1 MKTENLT
8 DWLKDFNQKIE
19 EIDRDFVTTQR
30 RRQATQ
36 AFDDLAEI
44 LRNPDLMPLSE
55 SEIKI
60 LRKAQDI
67 LSSICD

>member
-36 AFDDLAEI
+36 AFDDLEEI

>member
-8 DWLKDFNQKIE
+8 NWLEDFNQKIE

-36 AFDDLAEI
+36 AFDDLEEI

-55 SEIKI
+55 GEVKI

>member
-19 EIDRDFVTTQR
+19 EIDRDFVITQK

-36 AFDDLAEI
+36 AFDDLEEI

-55 SEIKI
+55 SEVKI
-60 LRKAQDI
+60 LKKAQDI

>member
-8 DWLKDFNQKIE
+8 NWLEDFNQKIE
-19 EIDRDFVTTQR
+19 EIDREFVITQR

-36 AFDDLAEI
+36 AFDDLEGI

-55 SEIKI
+55 SEVKI
-60 LRKAQDI
+60 LRKAQEI